1 MIGVSGGAG
10 PCREQHRLGIGV
22 QAQLV
27 AVTACQATGTCS
39 LPEGQW
45 SRSVVVAFTAVAGQW
60 APPVQQSVVRS
71 AACEPQQ
78 QWLMGLGIEQ
88 ARPPRGQMPM
98 PLITIDAASTA
109 VASLPSTIGPKV
121 TAGYRPVKGW
131 GRRKRSRVRQ
141 RVGHAGD
148 QCH

>member
-1 MIGVSGGAG
+1 
-10 PCREQHRLGIGV
+10 
-22 QAQLV
+22 
-27 AVTACQATGTCS
+27 

-45 SRSVVVAFTAVAGQW
+45 SRSVLVAFTAVAGQW

-98 PLITIDAASTA
+98 PLITIETASTA

-121 TAGYRPVKGW
+121 TAGYSPVKG
-131 GRRKRSRVRQ
+131 GAGGS
-141 RVGHAGD
+141 GHPFGSEWDTLAITVTSSIGSTGLGT
-148 QCH
+148 CI